1 MVDLTSKFK
10 KIIKT
15 LPKQGML
22 SVEEGKKNESSQID
36 QIFNSFSS
44 DLVFNINKLGALPIL
59 ALFLDHKN
67 KKFEKNY
74 D

>member
-1 MVDLTSKFK
+1 MVDLTSKFN

-15 LPKQGML
+15 LPKQEML
-22 SVEEGKKNESSQID
+22 SVEKKNESSQID